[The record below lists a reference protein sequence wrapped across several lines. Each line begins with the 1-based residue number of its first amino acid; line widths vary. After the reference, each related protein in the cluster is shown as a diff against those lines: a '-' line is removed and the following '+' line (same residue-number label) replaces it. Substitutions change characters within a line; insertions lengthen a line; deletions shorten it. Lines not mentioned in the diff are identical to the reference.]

1 MCAPGL
7 RAVTFFLSAVCLLAV
22 PTLPAFAFDEA
33 TLHLGRVEG
42 ADWHADGIALQIDW
56 HALTRAAIVLQA
68 DRVELPDPLGG
79 LADVRLECADAGL
92 TTEEISCPEGTLR
105 ASSTRLG
112 KQHIPVSFRYHWQD
126 GRIEARLK
134 GVRYAGG
141 HFQLTVRHG
150 SGHWSLD
157 LDGDSFSLQQVIRQ
171 AARMGYAVPDLEGD
185 GRLALLAHLKGS
197 GAQLT
202 HASMDM
208 RLQGATFSNA
218 DGSIAGE
225 DVDLRCLADISP
237 VTSGWRV
244 ALDISGQRGAAY
256 LDPLFVEVPGQPIH
270 ATAKFDWLR
279 KRSQL
284 VLHELDYQHPG
295 SVVLSAEGRFRF
307 AEQLSVEILD
317 VDISAG
323 SLPAM
328 YDTYLQPWLTETAA
342 GSLDTAGHVRA
353 RLRVQEGAPVALSV
367 NLQEVDVHDR
377 QGLFGLE
384 QVTGKLHWS
393 DTQQPESSTLS
404 WQSGH
409 LYRVALGAARLEMES
424 VGNAVRLVRPA
435 QLPVLDGALQIDT
448 FKLEYAGD
456 QPLRWEFDGILTPVS
471 MQLLTAALDWPEFG
485 GKLSGV
491 IPAVS
496 YADGNLAVD
505 GVLLVRVF
513 DGKVTLRDLQM
524 TTPLGL
530 VPRLRVDAR
539 VDNIDLEKLTRT
551 FSFGRIEGRLGGRV
565 DGLLMESWRP
575 VAFDAEFAT
584 PPGDRSRH
592 RISQKAVDNISNI
605 GGGGVGGA
613 LSRSFLR
620 FLEDFPYDRLGIR
633 CRLENGVCEMGGVAP
648 AGQGY
653 YLVKGRFIPP
663 RLDVVGYAERV
674 DWETLVAQLISV
686 TGEQQV
692 VVE

>member
-1 MCAPGL
+1 MRAPGL
-7 RAVTFFLSAVCLLAV
+7 RAVTFFLSGVCLLAAQ
-22 PTLPAFAFDEA
+22 TLPAFAFDGA

-42 ADWHADGIALQIDW
+42 ADWHADDIELQIEW

-68 DRVELPDPLGG
+68 GRAEFPDPLGG
-79 LADVRLECADAGL
+79 LTDVRLECADADL
-92 TTEEISCPEGTLR
+92 TTGEISCPGGTLS
-105 ASSTRLG
+105 ATSTRLG

-126 GRIEARLK
+126 GRIEARLT

-141 HFQLTVRHG
+141 QFQLTVRHD
-150 SGHWSLD
+150 SGDWSLD
-157 LDGDSFSLQQVIRQ
+157 LDGDRFSLQQAIRQ

-185 GRLALLAHLKGS
+185 GRLALVAHLKGS
-197 GAQLT
+197 GAQLM
-202 HASMDM
+202 HASVDVQ
-208 RLQGATFSNA
+208 LQDATFSNA

-237 VTSGWRV
+237 VISGWRV

-256 LDPLFVEVPGQPIH
+256 LDPLFIEVPGQPVH
-270 ATAKFDWLR
+270 ATAKFDWLQQH
-279 KRSQL
+279 SQL
-284 VLHELDYQHPG
+284 VLHELDYRHPG
-295 SVVLSAEGRFRF
+295 SVVLSAAGRFRF
-307 AEQLSVEILD
+307 AEQSSVEMLD
-317 VDISAG
+317 VDISSG
-323 SLPAM
+323 SLPAL

-353 RLRVQEGAPVALSV
+353 RLRVQEGEPVALSV
-367 NLQEVDVHDR
+367 SLQDVGVHDR

-384 QVTGKLHWS
+384 QLTGKLNWS

-404 WQSGH
+404 WQGGH

-424 VGNAVRLVRPA
+424 IGSAVRLVRPA
-435 QLPVLDGALQIDT
+435 QLPILDGALQIDT
-448 FKLEYAGD
+448 FKLEYAVD
-456 QPLRWEFDGILTPVS
+456 RPLRWEFDGILTPVS
-471 MQLLTAALDWPEFG
+471 MRLLTEALDWPEFG

-496 YADGNLAVD
+496 YADGNLVVD

-513 DGKVTLRDLQM
+513 DGMVTLRDLQM

-530 VPRLRVDAR
+530 VPRLQVDAQ

-565 DGLLMESWRP
+565 DGLRMESWRP

-605 GGGGVGGA
+605 GGSGVGGA

-620 FLEDFPYDRLGIR
+620 FLKDFPYDRLGIS

-648 AGQGY
+648 AEQGY

-663 RLDVVGYAERV
+663 RLDVVGYTERV
-674 DWETLVAQLISV
+674 NWEALVAQLISV
-686 TGEQQV
+686 TGEQQAIV
-692 VVE
+692 K